1 VNISGVNTSGV
12 NNGSNVGAVLI
23 VEDAETCAST
33 LEIIFSSIQGLKILT
48 ASSAEQAW
56 DLLSSRHEDIRALV
70 TDLHMPGMDGFE
82 LIDRVRANE
91 LHGSMPIVVI
101 TGSTDP
107 YISDRLRQRGVNAV
121 FAKPYSPALVRE
133 KLEQLLGNETQI
145 D

>member
-1 VNISGVNTSGV
+1 MKSEPRRR
-12 NNGSNVGAVLI
+12 AVLI

-33 LEIIFSSIQGLKILT
+33 LEIIFSSIGGLKILM
-48 ASSAEQAW
+48 ADSAERAW
-56 DLLSSRHEDIRALV
+56 ELLESRREDIQALV

-91 LHGSMPIVVI
+91 MHAGLPIVVI

-107 YISDRLRQRGVNAV
+107 HVSDRLRQRGVNAV

-133 KLEQLLGNETQI
+133 KLEQLLGNETQLG
-145 D
+145 

>member
-1 VNISGVNTSGV
+1 VKSQVER
-12 NNGSNVGAVLI
+12 GSVLI

-33 LEIIFSSIQGLKILT
+33 LEIIFSSIRGLKILL
-48 ASSAEQAW
+48 ASSAERAW
-56 DLLSSRHEDIRALV
+56 ELLEDGRGDIRALV

-82 LIDRVRANE
+82 LIDRVRTDK
-91 LHGSMPIVVI
+91 LHARMPIVVI

-107 YISDRLRQRGVNAV
+107 HVSDRLRRRGVNAV

-133 KLEQLLGNETQI
+133 KLEQLLGNEMQI

>member
-1 VNISGVNTSGV
+1 MNISAVND
-12 NNGSNVGAVLI
+12 GSDVGAVLI

-56 DLLSSRHEDIRALV
+56 ELLISRHEDIRALV

-82 LIDRVRANE
+82 LIERVRTNE
-91 LHGSMPIVVI
+91 LHCGMPIVVI

-133 KLEQLLGNETQI
+133 KLEQLLGNEMQI

>member
-1 VNISGVNTSGV
+1 V
-12 NNGSNVGAVLI
+12 NNGMHWGAVLI

-33 LEIIFSSIQGLKILT
+33 LEIIFSSIRGLKILM
-48 ASSAEQAW
+48 ADSAERAW
-56 DLLSSRHEDIRALV
+56 ELLENQDDIRALV

-82 LIDRVRANE
+82 LIDRVRMNQ
-91 LHGSMPIVVI
+91 LHAGMPIVVI

-107 YISDRLRQRGVNAV
+107 HISDRLRQRGVNAV

-133 KLEQLLGNETQI
+133 KLEQLLGNEMQI

>member
-1 VNISGVNTSGV
+1 MKNEMDG
-12 NNGSNVGAVLI
+12 GAVLI

-33 LEIIFSSIQGLKILT
+33 LEIIFSSIHGLKILL

-56 DLLSSRHEDIRALV
+56 DLLENQHADIRAIV

-82 LIDRVRANE
+82 LIDRVRANG
-91 LHGSMPIVVI
+91 LYAAIPILVI

-107 YISDRLRQRGVNAV
+107 HVSDRLRRRGVNAV

-133 KLEQLLGNETQI
+133 KLEQLLANEI
-145 D
+145 HIE

>member
-1 VNISGVNTSGV
+1 VTDGTRS
-12 NNGSNVGAVLI
+12 GAVLI

-33 LEIIFSSIQGLKILT
+33 LEIIFSSIRGLKILT
-48 ASSAEQAW
+48 ASTAELAW
-56 DLLSSRHEDIRALV
+56 ELLETNDDGIRALV

-91 LHGSMPIVVI
+91 LHAEMPIVVI

-107 YISDRLRQRGVNAV
+107 HVSDRLRRRGVNAV
-121 FAKPYSPALVRE
+121 FAKPYSPAAVRE
-133 KLEQLLGNETQI
+133 KLEQLLGNEKQM

>member
-1 VNISGVNTSGV
+1 MTSQRQP
-12 NNGSNVGAVLI
+12 GAVLI

-33 LEIIFSSIQGLKILT
+33 LEIIFSSIHGLKILM
-48 ASSAEQAW
+48 AESAERAW
-56 DLLSSRHEDIRALV
+56 ELLESRHEDIRALV

-82 LIDRVRANE
+82 LIDRVRTNH
-91 LHGSMPIVVI
+91 LHARIPIVVI

-107 YISDRLRQRGVNAV
+107 HVSDRLRQRGVNAV

-133 KLEQLLGNETQI
+133 KLEQLLGKEMQI

>member
-1 VNISGVNTSGV
+1 MEGR
-12 NNGSNVGAVLI
+12 AVLI

-33 LEIIFSSIQGLKILT
+33 LEIIFSSIHDLKILL

-56 DLLSSRHEDIRALV
+56 ELLESRHEDIRALV

-82 LIDRVRANE
+82 LIDKVRANRGHAA
-91 LHGSMPIVVI
+91 LPIVVI

-107 YISDRLRQRGVNAV
+107 HVSDRLRRRGVNAV

-133 KLEQLLGNETQI
+133 KLEQLLGNGTQI